1 MIDDLDV
8 LEIELLVGVL
18 KKKSAEANFM
28 CKKYKDKD
36 SCERAEKI
44 LKLYEHIEQLVSKY
58 KR

>member
-8 LEIELLVGVL
+8 REIELLVGVL